1 MLQFFLGGWGWGIE
15 GGHERRVRGKGK
27 LSLCCSF
34 ANSTSH
40 LLLLSSSLLLLSVNS
55 EQPSPS
61 LREFRA
67 LFTGLFTGLSLFTGL
82 FTGLSLFTGLF
93 TGTGLSLFTGLFT
106 GLSLSDGNGRRGE
119 GL

>member
-1 MLQFFLGGWGWGIE
+1 MKEGLG
-15 GGHERRVRGKGK
+15 VKGE
-27 LSLCCSF
+27 LSLSCSL

-40 LLLLSSSLLLLSVNS
+40 LLLLSVNS

-67 LFTGLFTGLSLFTGL
+67 LFTGL